1 MEEIVKIIRSIL
13 ETASTNEKIQII
25 QKNKDNEEFVHCIQ
39 FLLDPGITTGI
50 SKKKIDKKVP
60 PVKHRELESIS
71 ECMEYLKENNTGT
84 DRNVYVVKKF
94 LSTLPEEEREIA
106 KLLLTKSLKLGC
118 SVKSVNAAIPGLIEE
133 WEVQLGSPERELKL
147 RTKEK
152 FFLSQKLNGNR
163 CSWYHGQLKSRQ
175 NKIFTG
181 MQHIIDDIEALGLS
195 DMFLDGELI
204 RKNNDG
210 VSDSENFQIGTGIIN
225 SDAAEKTEIKFVI
238 FDMFSASEFSSK
250 KSTESYSV
258 RKQNLLDLKE
268 KLFSDNIEVVTM
280 VYEGNDPGEIHRWLE
295 YAESNDWEGL
305 MLNKDT
311 PYECKRTKN
320 LIKIKRFKTVDLV
333 ITDLEE
339 GTGRLT
345 GTLGALVVSYKGN
358 AVRVGSGFTDE
369 QRKEIWTNKDDYI
382 GEIAEV
388 KYKEETIDK
397 KTKRPSLQFPVFV
410 TIRKDKKNESYY

>member
-1 MEEIVKIIRSIL
+1 MKEIVKIIKSIL
-13 ETASTNEKIQII
+13 GTASTNEKIKII
-25 QKNKDNEEFVHCIQ
+25 QKNKDNEEFVRCLQ

-50 SKKKIDKKVP
+50 SRKKIDKKVP
-60 PVKHRELESIS
+60 PVKDLELESIS
-71 ECMEYLKENNTGT
+71 DCMEYLKANNTGT
-84 DRNVYVVKKF
+84 DRNVYVIKKF
-94 LSTLPEEEREIA
+94 LSKLSEEEREIA

-133 WEVQLGSPERELKL
+133 WEVQLGSPEKELKL
-147 RTKEK
+147 KPREK

-163 CSWYHGQLKSRQ
+163 CSWYHSQLKSRQ
-175 NKIFTG
+175 NKVFTG
-181 MQHIIDDIEALGLS
+181 MQHIIDDIESLGLS

-204 RKNNDG
+204 RKNTDG

-225 SDAAEKTEIKFVI
+225 SDAEEKTEIKFVI
-238 FDMFSASEFSSK
+238 FDMFPASEFPSK
-250 KSTESYSV
+250 KPTDPYSV
-258 RKQNLLDLKE
+258 RKQNLLKLKE
-268 KLFSDNIEVVTM
+268 EISSDNIEVVTM
-280 VYEGNDPGEIHRWLE
+280 VYEGNNPGEIQTWLE

-358 AVRVGSGFTDE
+358 TVRVGSGFTDE
-369 QRKEIWTNKDDYI
+369 QRKEIWTNKDDYT
-382 GEIAEV
+382 GKIAEV
-388 KYKEETIDK
+388 KYKEETVDK

-410 TIRKDKKNESYY
+410 TIREDKENESYF